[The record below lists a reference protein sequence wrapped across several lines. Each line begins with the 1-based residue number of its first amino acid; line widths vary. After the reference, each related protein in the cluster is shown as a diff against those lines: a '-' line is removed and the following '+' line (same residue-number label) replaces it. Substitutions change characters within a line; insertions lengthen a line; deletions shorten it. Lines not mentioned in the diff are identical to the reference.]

1 MKNPKGPKAVK
12 NNGKYLSLHTYW
24 RLPRKIKK
32 ELTIGAFSRNIH
44 PMSILSTISTC
55 KVTQRISYT
64 HRNTRAAR
72 KLEKLVQMKNPKGPK
87 AVKINGKYLSL
98 HTYWRLPRKI
108 KKELTIGAFSRNIHP
123 MSILSTISTC
133 KVTQRISYTHRNTR
147 AARKLEKLVRHE
159 ERITHERMQR
169 DIIRNIS
176 SRFRSL

>member
-32 ELTIGAFSRNIH
+32 EMTIGAFSRNIH

-55 KVTQRISYT
+55 KVTQRVSYT

-72 KLEKLVQMKNPKGPK
+72 KLEKL
-87 AVKINGKYLSL
+87 
-98 HTYWRLPRKI
+98 
-108 KKELTIGAFSRNIHP
+108 F
-123 MSILSTISTC
+123 
-133 KVTQRISYTHRNTR
+133 
-147 AARKLEKLVRHE
+147 RHE

-176 SRFRSL
+176 SRFDLCIHNSEAWGTNEIRTLNPELKPIHHGGISSSRRQENDPTDETYTDMY